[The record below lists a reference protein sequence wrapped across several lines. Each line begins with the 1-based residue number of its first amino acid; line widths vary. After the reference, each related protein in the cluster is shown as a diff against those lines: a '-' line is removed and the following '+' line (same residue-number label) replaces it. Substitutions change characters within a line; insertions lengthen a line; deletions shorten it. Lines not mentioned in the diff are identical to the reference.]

1 LITAVRASKRA
12 NGRIAVGG
20 MTIDDSASYCATAR
34 WADVIDNEVQTHVSS
49 LSLQANGGHSKGSAK
64 VYIARTHERLA
75 MASQPNCTSQLSLAN
90 LSRPVGSN
98 IPIIH
103 SPMSEDCRLMA
114 LFVFDHFPLSIARRR
129 SKLTPS
135 AAATDADNAANLTP
149 PRCPPSDGVSFD
161 LLSPSRAR
169 CARRKRAK
177 RNTGHYVVPNHPEI
191 IQRTKAR
198 PDRLTNTAG
207 RVRKHS

>member
-75 MASQPNCTSQLSLAN
+75 MASQPNQMLELCRAN

-98 IPIIH
+98 IPVIH
-103 SPMSEDCRLMA
+103 SPMSEDCRPLA
-114 LFVFDHFPLSIARRR
+114 LFVFDRFPLSIERRR
-129 SKLTPS
+129 SKVPS
-135 AAATDADNAANLTP
+135 K
-149 PRCPPSDGVSFD
+149 
-161 LLSPSRAR
+161 
-169 CARRKRAK
+169 RR
-177 RNTGHYVVPNHPEI
+177 RN
-191 IQRTKAR
+191 
-198 PDRLTNTAG
+198 
-207 RVRKHS
+207 